1 MAARGFS
8 LVELM
13 VTLAIVALL
22 ALMAMPFSTRW
33 MDSDRQLQAR
43 GTLTEGVGQAR
54 ALSLRN
60 PGGIA
65 HGSPAACLRLATDNV
80 LEVARLAVG
89 EACADGAVVWNGR
102 LNSSIVLREPGT
114 GTPFQCV
121 AFDSRGTYADSA
133 LASDCTQVPALE
145 VVGRDP
151 AEALH
156 VDLL

>member
-1 MAARGFS
+1 MALRGFS

-22 ALMAMPFSTRW
+22 ALVALPFSARW

-43 GTLTEGVGQAR
+43 GTLTEGVGHAR

-65 HGSPAACLRLATDNV
+65 HGAPAACLRLAAGNV
-80 LEVARLAVG
+80 LEVARLAVDQ
-89 EACADGAVVWNGR
+89 ACAEGTVVWDGR
-102 LNSSIVLREPGT
+102 LGASIALREPGT

-121 AFDSRGTYADSA
+121 AFDSRGAYADA
-133 LASDCTQVPALE
+133 AAAPDCTQVPALE

>member
-1 MAARGFS
+1 MRGFS

-22 ALMAMPFSTRW
+22 ALVAMPFSTRW

-43 GTLTEGVGQAR
+43 GVLTEGVGHAR

-60 PGGIA
+60 AGGSA
-65 HGSPAACLRLATDNV
+65 HGAPASCLRLAAGHV
-80 LEVARLAVG
+80 LEVVRLASG
-89 EACADGAVVWNGR
+89 EACAEGAVVWSGS
-102 LNSSIVLREPGT
+102 LAGSIALREPGT

-121 AFDSRGTYADSA
+121 AFDSRGTYADPA
-133 LASDCTQVPALE
+133 LAPDCTQVPALE